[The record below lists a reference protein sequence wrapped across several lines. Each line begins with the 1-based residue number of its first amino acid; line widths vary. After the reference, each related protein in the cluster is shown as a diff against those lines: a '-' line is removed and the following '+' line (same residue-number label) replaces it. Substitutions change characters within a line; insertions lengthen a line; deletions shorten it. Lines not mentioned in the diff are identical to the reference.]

1 MSSSRTRKRRPG
13 RVRQDLDP
21 ARWAY
26 FMIALG
32 GFMAAWLLSNLI
44 EDVWALLWGFWPQH
58 IPRTDPF
65 ASNVAGIGIAVVA
78 AAFAARREKWFK
90 FLTEV
95 VIEISQV
102 VWPTKAETR
111 AATVVVI
118 VITLISSG
126 LLATMDSLWSAI
138 TDWLYGI

>member
-1 MSSSRTRKRRPG
+1 
-13 RVRQDLDP
+13 
-21 ARWAY
+21 
-26 FMIALG
+26 
-32 GFMAAWLLSNLI
+32 MAAWVLSNLI
-44 EDVWALLWGFWPQH
+44 EDVWALLWGYWPQH

-65 ASNVAGIGIAVVA
+65 VSNVAAIVIAVVA
-78 AAFAARREKWFK
+78 AVIAARRERWFK